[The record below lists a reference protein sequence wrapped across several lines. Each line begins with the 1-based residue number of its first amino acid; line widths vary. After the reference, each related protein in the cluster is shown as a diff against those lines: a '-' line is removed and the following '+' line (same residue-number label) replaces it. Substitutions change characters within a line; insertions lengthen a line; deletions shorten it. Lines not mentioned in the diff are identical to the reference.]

1 MSGVKDYFF
10 CIYISGISKENQEI
24 ILKFKGLANKK
35 LSGRYFLEVI
45 DILEHPELAKKKQIM
60 VTPTIIK
67 EKPNPVQKAIL
78 DFTSAEKLEQGMR
91 KLLK

>member
-1 MSGVKDYFF
+1 
-10 CIYISGISKENQEI
+10 
-24 ILKFKGLANKK
+24 
-35 LSGRYFLEVI
+35 
-45 DILEHPELAKKKQIM
+45 M

>member
-45 DILEHPELAKKKQIM
+45 DILEHPELAKK
-60 VTPTIIK
+60 
-67 EKPNPVQKAIL
+67 
-78 DFTSAEKLEQGMR
+78 SKLWLLLL
-91 KLLK
+91 LLKKSPTQYKKQF